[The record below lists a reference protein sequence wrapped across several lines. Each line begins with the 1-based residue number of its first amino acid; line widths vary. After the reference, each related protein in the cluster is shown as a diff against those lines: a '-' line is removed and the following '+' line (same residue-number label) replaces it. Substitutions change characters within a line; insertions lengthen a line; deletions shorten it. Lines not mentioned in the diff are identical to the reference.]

1 MRDMAVGMCDG
12 CGQERNACA
21 CATGGALEIPP
32 FVRGEMRKAMAF
44 GRLREAAQAL
54 LNENTDTAKS
64 SYGEP
69 GKPFTD
75 AMWRREDPENFK
87 LCREVRNAL
96 REAAR
101 CFPAAKNS
109 ESL

>member
-1 MRDMAVGMCDG
+1 MDD
-12 CGQERNACA
+12 
-21 CATGGALEIPP
+21 ALEIPP
-32 FVRGEMRKAMAF
+32 FVKGEMRKAMAF

-54 LNENTDTAKS
+54 LAENTDTAKS

-75 AMWRREDPENFK
+75 AMWKAEDSENFK

-101 CFPAAKNS
+101 CFPAAKAGNS
-109 ESL
+109 